1 MIFERRYT
9 TQRERD
15 KEKEKERFFFPS
27 SKERERERE
36 TTPKSNIHT
45 HRESSTTKQQ
55 HKRKLNRKL
64 PKKKSR
70 FRQPS
75 KILKSIQSIKIHS
88 EKVQPTIFFGERER
102 ESRENE

>member
-64 PKKKSR
+64 PKKSRAFVNLQKS
-70 FRQPS
+70 S
-75 KILKSIQSIKIHS
+75 KKYTIHQNPLREGS
-88 EKVQPTIFFGERER
+88 ANNFFWRERER
-102 ESRENE
+102 E